1 MKKIL
6 GISLA
11 LMMVFALLT
20 GCAATPAATEPAA
33 AEEAVVTEAPAA
45 EEAAAPA
52 ERTVI
57 KFAAQADSTPATQ
70 AVVDAYNA
78 SQELYTVE
86 WIDMTNDSGAMREQI
101 LTSMQA
107 GSSDYDVLSM
117 DVVWAGEFAAAGY
130 IEPIDQMMQAD
141 GLKISQFNAGSMTA
155 GNYSAKQYTL
165 PFFPD
170 LGLLY
175 FRKDIVSAE
184 DAAKLVSGDYT
195 YGDLQ
200 TMAETYKGQG
210 GTTDGIVFQ
219 AKLYEGLVCNL
230 TEYTAGWTDVEG
242 GLAAMKAMVD
252 SAAVPADILNYSE
265 GETHNSFIKGASVF
279 ARNWPY
285 QWGMIA
291 SEGTITQ
298 DVVDVAPLP
307 GGSTVGGWLLGIN
320 KNSVNKE
327 GAWDFIKYVATQG
340 QKIMSV
346 QGGYLPGYNEMLSDP
361 EVIAANAMLSMT
373 GFQNALATT
382 ISRPVS
388 AHYSE
393 TSDAI
398 MNAAHAYLSGEM
410 ELSAAVEAIN
420 AALAN

>member
-6 GISLA
+6 GVTLM
-11 LMMVFALLT
+11 LMMVFALAA
-20 GCAATPAATEPAA
+20 GCAKTAPAATATTAPEATQAPAATEQM
-33 AEEAVVTEAPAA
+33 
-45 EEAAAPA
+45 PA
-52 ERTVI
+52 ERTII

-70 AVVDAYNA
+70 AVIDAYNA

-130 IEPIDQMMQAD
+130 IVPIDQLMQAD

-155 GNYSAKQYTL
+155 GNYNAKQYTL

-175 FRKDIVSAE
+175 FRKDIVSAD
-184 DAAKLVSGDYT
+184 DAAKLVAGNYT
-195 YGDLQ
+195 YADLQ
-200 TMAETYKGQG
+200 TMAETYMGQG

-242 GLAAMKAMVD
+242 GLVAMKAMVD
-252 SAAVPADILNYSE
+252 SSASPVDILNYSE

-291 SEGTITQ
+291 SDGTISQ

-320 KNSVNKE
+320 KNSVNQE
-327 GAWDFIKYVATQG
+327 GAWDFMKFVATDG

-346 QGGYLPGYNEMLSDP
+346 QGGYLPGYNEMLADAD
-361 EVIAANAMLSMT
+361 VIAANAMLSMP

-410 ELSAAVEAIN
+410 ELSAAVDAIN

>member
-6 GISLA
+6 GISLM
-11 LMMVFALLT
+11 LMMVLALLT
-20 GCAATPAATEPAA
+20 GCATTPAATAPAA
-33 AEEAVVTEAPAA
+33 AEADTAAEAPAA
-45 EEAAAPA
+45 A
-52 ERTVI
+52 EQVPVERSVI

-70 AVVDAYNA
+70 AVIDAYNA
-78 SQELYTVE
+78 SQERYTVE

-130 IEPIDQMMQAD
+130 IAPIDQLMQAD

-195 YGDLQ
+195 YADLQ
-200 TMAETYKGQG
+200 AMAELYMGQG

-242 GLAAMKAMVD
+242 GLVALKAMVD
-252 SAAVPADILNYSE
+252 SAASPVDILNYSE
-265 GETHNSFIKGASVF
+265 GETHNSFIKGASVL

-291 SEGTITQ
+291 SDGTISQ

-320 KNSVNKE
+320 KNSLNQE
-327 GAWDFIKYVATQG
+327 GAWDFMKFVATDG

-346 QGGYLPGYNEMLSDP
+346 QGGYLPGYNEMLADAD
-361 EVIAANAMLSMT
+361 VIAANAMLSMP

-410 ELSAAVEAIN
+410 ELSAATEAIN
-420 AALAN
+420 TALAN

>member
-6 GISLA
+6 GISLM

-20 GCAATPAATEPAA
+20 GCATTPATTAPAA
-33 AEEAVVTEAPAA
+33 AETAAATEAPAA
-45 EEAAAPA
+45 TEQAPA

-70 AVVDAYNA
+70 AVIDAYNA
-78 SQELYTVE
+78 SQDLYTVE

-130 IEPIDQMMQAD
+130 ILPIDQLMQAD
-141 GLKISQFNAGSMTA
+141 GLKVSQFNAGSMTA

-175 FRKDIVSAE
+175 FRKDIVSVE

-195 YGDLQ
+195 YADLQ
-200 TMAETYKGQG
+200 AMAEKYMGQG

-230 TEYTAGWTDVEG
+230 TEYTKGWTDVEG
-242 GLAAMKAMVD
+242 GLVALKAMVD
-252 SAAVPADILNYSE
+252 SSASPEDILNYSE

-291 SEGTITQ
+291 SDGTIKQ

-320 KNSVNKE
+320 KNSVNQE
-327 GAWDFIKYVATQG
+327 GAWDFMKYVATQG

-346 QGGYLPGYNEMLSDP
+346 QGGYLPGYNEMLSDAD
-361 EVIAANAMLSMT
+361 VIAANAMLSMP

-398 MNAAHAYLSGEM
+398 MNAAHSYLSGEM
-410 ELSAAVEAIN
+410 ELAAAVEAIHS
-420 AALAN
+420 ALAN

>member
-6 GISLA
+6 GISLM

-20 GCAATPAATEPAA
+20 GCATTPAATAPAA
-33 AEEAVVTEAPAA
+33 TEAAAATEAPAA
-45 EEAAAPA
+45 TAQAPA

-86 WIDMTNDSGAMREQI
+86 WVDMTNDSGAMREQI

-130 IEPIDQMMQAD
+130 IAPIDQLMQAD
-141 GLKISQFNAGSMTA
+141 GLKVSQFNAGSMTA
-155 GNYSAKQYTL
+155 GNYNAKQYTL

-175 FRKDIVSAE
+175 FRKDIVSTE
-184 DAAKLVSGDYT
+184 DAATLVSGKYT
-195 YGDLQ
+195 YADLQ
-200 TMAETYKGQG
+200 AMAEKYMGQG

-242 GLAAMKAMVD
+242 GLVALKAMVD
-252 SAAVPADILNYSE
+252 SSASPADILNYSE

-291 SEGTITQ
+291 SDGTISQ

-320 KNSVNKE
+320 KNSVHQE
-327 GAWDFIKYVATQG
+327 GAWDFMKFVATDG

-346 QGGYLPGYNEMLSDP
+346 QGGYLPGYNQMLTDAD
-361 EVIAANAMLSMT
+361 VIAANAMLSMP

-410 ELSAAVEAIN
+410 ELTAAVDAIK

>member
-6 GISLA
+6 GISLM

-20 GCAATPAATEPAA
+20 GCATTPAAPAPTATEAA
-33 AEEAVVTEAPAA
+33 AVTEAPAA
-45 EEAAAPA
+45 ATQTPA

-78 SQELYTVE
+78 SQDRYTVE

-130 IEPIDQMMQAD
+130 IIPIDQLMQTD
-141 GLKISQFNAGSMTA
+141 GLKVSQFNAGSMTA
-155 GNYSAKQYTL
+155 GNYNAKQYTL

-175 FRKDIVSAE
+175 FRKDIVSTE
-184 DAAKLVSGDYT
+184 DAAKLVSGGYT
-195 YGDLQ
+195 YADLQ
-200 TMAETYKGQG
+200 AMAEKYMGQG

-242 GLAAMKAMVD
+242 GLVALKAMVD
-252 SAAVPADILNYSE
+252 SKASPADILNYSE

-291 SEGTITQ
+291 SDGTIKQ

-320 KNSVNKE
+320 KNSVNQE
-327 GAWDFIKYVATQG
+327 GAWDFMKFVATQG

-346 QGGYLPGYNEMLSDP
+346 QGGYLPGYNEMLTDQD
-361 EVIAANAMLSMT
+361 VIAANAMLSMP
-373 GFQNALATT
+373 GFQKALSTT

-410 ELSAAVEAIN
+410 ELSDAVTAIN
-420 AALAN
+420 AALAK

>member
-6 GISLA
+6 GITLM
-11 LMMVFALLT
+11 LMMVFALVA
-20 GCAATPAATEPAA
+20 GCATAPAATATAA
-33 AEEAVVTEAPAA
+33 PEVTEAPAA
-45 EEAAAPA
+45 TEQMPA

-70 AVVDAYNA
+70 AVIDAYNA

-130 IEPIDQMMQAD
+130 IVPIDQLMQAD

-155 GNYSAKQYTL
+155 GNYNAKQYTL

-175 FRKDIVSAE
+175 FRKDIVSAD

-195 YGDLQ
+195 YADLQ
-200 TMAETYKGQG
+200 AMAETYMGQG

-242 GLAAMKAMVD
+242 GLTAMKAMVD
-252 SAAVPADILNYSE
+252 SKASPVDILNYSE

-291 SEGTITQ
+291 SDGTISQ

-320 KNSVNKE
+320 KNSVNQE
-327 GAWDFIKYVATQG
+327 GAWDFMKYVATDG

-346 QGGYLPGYNEMLSDP
+346 QGGYLPGYNAMLTDP
-361 EVIAANAMLSMT
+361 DVIAANAMLSMT

-410 ELSAAVEAIN
+410 ELAAATDAIN
-420 AALAN
+420 TALAN

>member
-6 GISLA
+6 GISLV
-11 LMMVFALLT
+11 LMMVFALLS
-20 GCAATPAATEPAA
+20 GCATTPATTAPAA
-33 AEEAVVTEAPAA
+33 AETAAPTEAPAVT
-45 EEAAAPA
+45 EQAPA

-70 AVVDAYNA
+70 AVIDAYNA
-78 SQELYTVE
+78 SQDLYTVE
-86 WIDMTNDSGAMREQI
+86 WVDMTNDSGAMREQI

-242 GLAAMKAMVD
+242 GLTAMKAMVD
-252 SAAVPADILNYSE
+252 SLAVPADILNYSE

-327 GAWDFIKYVATQG
+327 GAWDFMKYVATQG

-393 TSDAI
+393 ISDAI